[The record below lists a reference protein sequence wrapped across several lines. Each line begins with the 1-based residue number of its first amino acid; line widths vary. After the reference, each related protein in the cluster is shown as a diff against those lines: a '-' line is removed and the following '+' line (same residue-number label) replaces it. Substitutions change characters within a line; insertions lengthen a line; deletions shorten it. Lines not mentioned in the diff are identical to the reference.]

1 MKFTGIDNNQNP
13 TMVTAGSKEPLIM
26 DDLFKLNEDLDE
38 AEARPKLENG
48 LEYYY
53 VDDVE

>member
-1 MKFTGIDNNQNP
+1 VKFTGIDNNQNP

-26 DDLFKLNEDLDE
+26 EDLFKLNEDLDE